1 MDVMLHFS
9 VPQPTIMVT
18 VFSKDAMFGQLYY
31 LYFGRMTE
39 EGINIDLLASINL
52 LALFSCKQNLLAH
65 FSSLLA

>member
-1 MDVMLHFS
+1 
-9 VPQPTIMVT
+9 MVT

-39 EGINIDLLASINL
+39 EGISIDLLASINL

-65 FSSLLA
+65 FSSLLV